1 MTLGRLDAS
10 FRDPSG
16 FLFTH
21 EGRLYRQIEPA
32 GAADWAACATLRGE
46 LIEAKLLVP
55 HAELPEVPGFAPGAH
70 RVIAPERLPCISHPY
85 EWSFSQLQA
94 AARLTLELQRRALA
108 HGCTLR
114 DASAYNV
121 QFVGSR
127 AIFLD
132 TLSFA
137 RREEGAPW
145 VAYQQFCRHFL
156 GPLALMAHVDVSL
169 SQLARVHVDGPPL
182 PLVSR
187 LLPFST
193 KLRPSLLTHLHLHAG
208 ATTRFADEAATA
220 PPKARAGGMGMASML
235 GLLESLQG
243 AIEGLSWTPA
253 GTEWGAYYAHTN
265 YSDEAHAAKDALV
278 AKLLAAAKARGPL
291 ETIWDLGANTGR
303 FSRIAAETGAYVC
316 AFDVDPAAV
325 EQHVRAGRAADER
338 RVLPLLQDLTNPSP
352 GLGWAGSE
360 RASLAQRGPADV
372 VLALAL
378 VHHLA
383 LSNNVPLSQLCGYLA
398 SLGRRVVLEFVP
410 KTDSQ
415 VKRLLATREDVFPGY
430 TLPGLL
436 DAAAPYFTTLA
447 QEPIPG
453 TERTLLLLERRA

>member
-1 MTLGRLDAS
+1 MTRVRHDAS

-21 EGRLYRQIEPA
+21 EGRLYRQIEPVFA
-32 GAADWAACATLRGE
+32 QEWAACAPLRRE
-46 LIEAKLLVP
+46 LIEAGLLVP
-55 HAELPEVPGFAPGAH
+55 HEELPSVPDFAPGAH
-70 RVIAPERLPCISHPY
+70 AVIAPERLPFISHPY

-94 AARLTLELQRRALA
+94 AARLTLELQRRAVA

-121 QFVGSR
+121 QFVGSK

-132 TLSFA
+132 TLSLA

-145 VAYQQFCRHFL
+145 IAYQQFCRHFL

-169 SQLARVHVDGPPL
+169 SQLARLHVDGPPL

-187 LLPFST
+187 LLPFGT

-208 ATTRFADEAATA
+208 ATARYADDAAVRA
-220 PPKARAGGMGMASML
+220 PKARAGGMGRAAML
-235 GLLESLQG
+235 GLIESLQG
-243 AIEGLSWTPA
+243 AVEALAWTPA
-253 GTEWGAYYAHTN
+253 GTEWGDYYSHTN
-265 YSDEAHAAKDALV
+265 YTDDAHAAKAALV
-278 AKLLAAAKARGPL
+278 AKLLEAAKARGPL

-303 FSRIAAETGAYVC
+303 FSRVAAETGAYVC

-325 EQHVRAGRAADER
+325 ERNVREGVAKGER
-338 RVLPLLQDLTNPSP
+338 RILPLLQDLTNPSP
-352 GLGWAGSE
+352 ALGWANAE

-383 LSNNVPLSQLCGYLA
+383 ISNNVPLEQLCGYLA
-398 SLGRRVVLEFVP
+398 SLGRRLVLEFVP

-415 VKRLLATREDVFPGY
+415 VKRLLATREDVFPRY
-430 TLPGLL
+430 TLEGLL
-436 DAAAPYFTTLA
+436 EASARSFTLLA
-447 QEPIPG
+447 REPIPG
-453 TERTLLLLERRA
+453 SERTLLLLERRA